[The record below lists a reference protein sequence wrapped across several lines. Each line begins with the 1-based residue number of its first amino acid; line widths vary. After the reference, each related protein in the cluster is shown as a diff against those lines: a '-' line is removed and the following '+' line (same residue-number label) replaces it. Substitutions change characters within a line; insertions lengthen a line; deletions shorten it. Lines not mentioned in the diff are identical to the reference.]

1 MRGQTEQLPHIN
13 NKAELVGAPIIL
25 TKKKKKKKKMSP
37 IARSTNLKKNVERNT
52 ITKVIHL
59 RQV

>member
-25 TKKKKKKKKMSP
+25 TKKKKKK
-37 IARSTNLKKNVERNT
+37 
-52 ITKVIHL
+52 
-59 RQV
+59 

>member
-1 MRGQTEQLPHIN
+1 MRGQTEQLPRIN
-13 NKAELVGAPIIL
+13 NKAELVSALIIL
-25 TKKKKKKKKMSP
+25 TKKKKKMMSP
-37 IARSTNLKKNVERNT
+37 IARSTNLKKKNVERNT